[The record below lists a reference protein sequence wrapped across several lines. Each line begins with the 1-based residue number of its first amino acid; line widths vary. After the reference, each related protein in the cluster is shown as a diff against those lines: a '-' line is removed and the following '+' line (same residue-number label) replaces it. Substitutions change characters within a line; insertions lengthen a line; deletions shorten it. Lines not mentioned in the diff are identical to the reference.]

1 MGVCVCRS
9 LCYEWLFVI
18 IIIFIIIIV
27 VVILLLLFLSILCYV
42 TVPLLF
48 GSTILPW
55 NFSSDFH
62 YYKIEGYI
70 HFLLVINWNVKQ
82 LDDLLVPAAGAYTFK
97 NSINQC
103 SLHDLQNNAF

>member
-1 MGVCVCRS
+1 ML
-9 LCYEWLFVI
+9 LCHCCLEVQFCHG
-18 IIIFIIIIV
+18 
-27 VVILLLLFLSILCYV
+27 ILAQTSGI
-42 TVPLLF
+42 T
-48 GSTILPW
+48 
-55 NFSSDFH
+55 
-62 YYKIEGYI
+62 KIEDYI

>member
-1 MGVCVCRS
+1 MFAG
-9 LCYEWLFVI
+9 LFVMSGY
-18 IIIFIIIIV
+18 
-27 VVILLLLFLSILCYV
+27 LLLLLLLLLLLSILCYV

-55 NFSSDFH
+55 NFSSDFR
-62 YYKIEGYI
+62 YYKIEDYI

>member
-70 HFLLVINWNVKQ
+70 HFLLVINWNVKH
-82 LDDLLVPAAGAYTFK
+82 LDDLLVPAASAYTFK
-97 NSINQC
+97 NSMHQC